1 MRRTITMSITH
12 NILTVKHTNGE
23 GEDDDDDDDT
33 DDDNDDEDE
42 DDNAI
47 VDERGD

>member
-1 MRRTITMSITH
+1 MSIAH

-23 GEDDDDDDDT
+23 GDDDEEDD
-33 DDDNDDEDE
+33 
-42 DDNAI
+42 AI